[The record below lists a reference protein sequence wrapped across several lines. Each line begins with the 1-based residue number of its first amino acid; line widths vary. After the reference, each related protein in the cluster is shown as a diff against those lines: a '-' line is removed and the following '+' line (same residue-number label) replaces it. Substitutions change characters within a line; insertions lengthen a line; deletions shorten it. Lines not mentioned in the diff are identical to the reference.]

1 MKAYKGF
8 NKDMTCRGFRF
19 EEGKTYEE
27 QEAVLC
33 EKGFHACENPLDV
46 FRYYSPADLCEYHE
60 VELEE
65 TQKSSGEDDSKV
77 CGKKITI
84 GAKLGVKG
92 LVEAFVQIITEN
104 TKKNNVKNDGAK
116 IGSSGYSAHIGSS
129 GGRAKIGSSG
139 NNAHIGST
147 GDSAKIGSS
156 GNWTNIEAQGKNSV
170 IVCAG
175 NGCKVKAAQGDWITL
190 AEWEVVDGEYTPVC
204 VKTVRVDGETIK
216 ADTWYTL
223 KDGEFAEVDNAE

>member
-8 NKDMTCRGFRF
+8 NKDMTCQGFRF
-19 EEGKTYEE
+19 EEGETYEE

-33 EKGFHACENPLDV
+33 EKGFHACTNPLDV

-60 VELEE
+60 VELEG
-65 TQKSSGEDDSKV
+65 TQKSSGLDDSKV

-92 LVEAFVQIITEN
+92 LVEAFVQIVTEN
-104 TKKNNVKNDGAK
+104 TKKKNVKDACAK
-116 IGSSGYSAHIGSS
+116 IGSSG
-129 GGRAKIGSSG
+129 
-139 NNAHIGST
+139 
-147 GDSAKIGSS
+147 DSAKI
-156 GNWTNIEAQGKNSV
+156 EAQGRNSV
-170 IVCAG
+170 IMCAG
-175 NGCKVKAAQGDWITL
+175 NRCKVKAAQGDWITL
-190 AEWEVVDGEYTPVC
+190 AEWKVVDGEYTPVC
-204 VKTVRVDGETIK
+204 AKTVRVDGETIK